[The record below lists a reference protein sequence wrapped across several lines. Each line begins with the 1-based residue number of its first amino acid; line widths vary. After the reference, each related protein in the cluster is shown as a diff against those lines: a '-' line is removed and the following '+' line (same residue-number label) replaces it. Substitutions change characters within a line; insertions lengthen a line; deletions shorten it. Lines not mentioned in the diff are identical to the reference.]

1 MASGMKYVEKLN
13 IASTSIGK
21 AKTLIKNNI
30 IGTIRLL
37 EAGQHV
43 EKQSFHIIGPAGIG
57 KTQICKQLLNELNEE
72 FHGEGGKPVFQYIII
87 KSPVI
92 TRDDIM
98 IPMPKQGTRKF
109 EMLYSDFVPDE
120 SDYGLFVIDE
130 FSRGDHTLQQ
140 LLWQAQNEGKI
151 HLKKFPKYW
160 FVISTDNPD
169 DEEYQIDT
177 MEDAAGLRRQVHI
190 YVDCSVSDFLKYAK
204 KSKFHE
210 KVIQY
215 ISTKPQNLYD
225 FLSQKKGSVYANPAS
240 WEAVSDQLYK
250 YETLGSLNSPET
262 IDNLMIVLSGII
274 NQSIAV
280 DFIQSMQE
288 NSNMIRPVD
297 IITDFPLVKGKIE
310 KLIET
315 KNNAILSELMNSF
328 VSYIVAERDDAMM
341 SDENK
346 MENIVD
352 FLCFM
357 PSDIAAVFIS
367 TLNEYDFKSE
377 EFKYFSILQ
386 MFLIRNKKY
395 KQDS

>member
-1 MASGMKYVEKLN
+1 M
-13 IASTSIGK
+13 
-21 AKTLIKNNI
+21 
-30 IGTIRLL
+30 
-37 EAGQHV
+37 
-43 EKQSFHIIGPAGIG
+43 
-57 KTQICKQLLNELNEE
+57 
-72 FHGEGGKPVFQYIII
+72 
-87 KSPVI
+87 
-92 TRDDIM
+92 
-98 IPMPKQGTRKF
+98 
-109 EMLYSDFVPDE
+109 
-120 SDYGLFVIDE
+120 
-130 FSRGDHTLQQ
+130 
-140 LLWQAQNEGKI
+140 
-151 HLKKFPKYW
+151 
-160 FVISTDNPD
+160 
-169 DEEYQIDT
+169 
-177 MEDAAGLRRQVHI
+177 
-190 YVDCSVSDFLKYAK
+190 
-204 KSKFHE
+204 
-210 KVIQY
+210 IQY

-395 KQDS
+395 KQEFYEKLNNMVK